1 MSVRVAFSTTEGTIV
16 DEHFGHAL
24 YWDIYDIGEE
34 AEFVETRKVKAQ
46 CSCHDP
52 KIFDI
57 MLSSLN
63 DCSVLFTAKIGES
76 AAAYVIR
83 KGKRVFEAAGDLYA
97 ITKEFVDKH
106 LLDSL
111 DDSKNKQNEEIR
123 RAS

>member
-1 MSVRVAFSTTEGTIV
+1 MSVRVAFSTTDGAIV

-24 YWDIYDIGEE
+24 YWDIYDIGES
-34 AEFVETRKVKAQ
+34 AEFVCTRKVKAQ

-52 KIFDI
+52 KIFDA
-57 MLSSLN
+57 MLSSLE

-97 ITKEFVDKH
+97 VTKELVDRH
-106 LLDSL
+106 LLDPF
-111 DDSKNKQNEEIR
+111 DVSKQKNEEIR

>member
-1 MSVRVAFSTTEGTIV
+1 MSVRVAFSTTDGITV

-24 YWDIYDIGEE
+24 YWDIYDIGDDVD
-34 AEFVETRKVKAQ
+34 FVCTRKVKAE

-52 KIFDI
+52 KIFDN

-63 DCSVLFTAKIGES
+63 DCEVLFTAKIGEM
-76 AAAYVIR
+76 AAQYVIGS
-83 KGKRVFEAAGDLYA
+83 GKRVFEAAGDLYA
-97 ITKEFVDKH
+97 ITKELVDRH

-111 DDSKNKQNEEIR
+111 DASKNKTDIR